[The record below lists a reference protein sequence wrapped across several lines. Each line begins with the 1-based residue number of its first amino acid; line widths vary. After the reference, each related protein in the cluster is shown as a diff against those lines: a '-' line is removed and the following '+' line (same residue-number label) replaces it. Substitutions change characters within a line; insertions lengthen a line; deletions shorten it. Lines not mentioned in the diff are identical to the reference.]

1 MRLWIITGP
10 LNQSGGGGVPVP
22 ERRMRPVPVVLLVAT
37 LLGLLH
43 APLAQVTFDVAS
55 IRENVRPDGVERLR
69 RTPDGG
75 VTTEHVRARFLIT
88 IAYQLQPF
96 QLIGVP
102 GWANETYYDITAK
115 PASGSATTRTD
126 MNVMLQALLAERF
139 KLRSHRESRP
149 MDGFAL
155 VQVKK
160 GTLGPGM
167 KASALD
173 CEKTPAL
180 RPCQTFG
187 DAGSTFVMSGAPIW
201 TLLQRLNSE
210 VNAPI
215 DDETGLLGTYD
226 ISLRWSTDPT
236 ANTDL
241 PALFTAI
248 QEQLG
253 LRLERRRVTAEVL
266 VVDQFER
273 PAPD

>member
-1 MRLWIITGP
+1 
-10 LNQSGGGGVPVP
+10 
-22 ERRMRPVPVVLLVAT
+22 MRPVAVVLLVGT
-37 LLGLLH
+37 TLGLLR

-55 IRENVRPDGVERLR
+55 IRENTRPDGVERLR

-75 VTTEHVRARFLIT
+75 VATEHVRARFLIT
-88 IAYQLQPF
+88 VAYQLQPF

-102 GWANETYYDITAK
+102 GWANETFYDITAK

-126 MNVMLQALLAERF
+126 MNAMLQALLVDRF
-139 KLRSHRESRP
+139 KLRSHRENRS

-160 GTLGPGM
+160 GTLGPAI
-167 KASALD
+167 KVSDLD

-187 DAGSTFVMSGAPIW
+187 DAGSTFVISGAPIS
-201 TLLQRLNSE
+201 TLLQRLTAE
-210 VNAPI
+210 VNAPV
-215 DDETGLLGTYD
+215 DDETGLMGTYD
-226 ISLRWSTDPT
+226 MNLRWSSELT
-236 ANTDL
+236 ANSDL
-241 PALFTAI
+241 PSLFTAL

-253 LRLERRRVTAEVL
+253 LRLERRRITAEVF